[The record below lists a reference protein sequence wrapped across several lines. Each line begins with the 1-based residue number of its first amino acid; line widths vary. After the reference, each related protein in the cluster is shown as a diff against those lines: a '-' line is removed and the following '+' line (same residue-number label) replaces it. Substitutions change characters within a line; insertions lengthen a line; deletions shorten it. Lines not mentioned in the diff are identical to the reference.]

1 MGEKKGRKYGL
12 RWTKSK
18 NHPGGCQTYRFS
30 VSTWHL
36 PNESF
41 QSTGVQNPSLCE
53 SMLDNPE
60 CVVNLG
66 NTYSRVSGPFNSIAV
81 NRLRGGHAA
90 VHCGRGQRL
99 PAGARRRK
107 PQTPAS
113 ESPSN
118 PSKCPLQGHNLPF
131 TVNQNEQTV
140 TLKTSPGP
148 RWRRPC
154 PGGWGGEGTL
164 ANRHLDNC
172 HAPVNVPLDE
182 KQYIQSAKPQTP
194 SQLCLYSLLCS
205 LFIFLFFSSS
215 FFSLY
220 PI

>member
-1 MGEKKGRKYGL
+1 MLQCIVGEDR
-12 RWTKSK
+12 
-18 NHPGGCQTYRFS
+18 GCL
-30 VSTWHL
+30 W
-36 PNESF
+36 
-41 QSTGVQNPSLCE
+41 G
-53 SMLDNPE
+53 
-60 CVVNLG
+60 
-66 NTYSRVSGPFNSIAV
+66 
-81 NRLRGGHAA
+81 
-90 VHCGRGQRL
+90 
-99 PAGARRRK
+99 PAGGNHR
-107 PQTPAS
+107 PQPQRALPTPLQ
-113 ESPSN
+113 
-118 PSKCPLQGHNLPF
+118 CPHQGHNLPF

-148 RWRRPC
+148 RWRGPC
-154 PGGWGGEGTL
+154 PGGWGGGGKGTL